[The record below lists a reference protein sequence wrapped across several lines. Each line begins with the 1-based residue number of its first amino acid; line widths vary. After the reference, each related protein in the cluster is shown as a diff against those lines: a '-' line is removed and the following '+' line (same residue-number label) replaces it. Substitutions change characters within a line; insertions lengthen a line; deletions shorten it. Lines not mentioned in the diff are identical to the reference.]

1 MRYNLRQFC
10 RTKTRQQPI
19 DKTMNIQK
27 QIDLVRDW
35 GAERNI
41 IGRYA
46 KATIHTQFDKF
57 LEESGELDIAITN
70 DKHDEITDGIGDTA
84 VTLILLAELHGVT
97 FEDCLEWA
105 YNEIKN
111 RSGKMVDGQ
120 FVKDTK

>member
-1 MRYNLRQFC
+1 
-10 RTKTRQQPI
+10 
-19 DKTMNIQK
+19 MNIQK

-46 KATIHTQFDKF
+46 KATIYTQFDKF
-57 LEESGELDIAITN
+57 LEESGELDVAITN

-111 RSGKMVDGQ
+111 RSGKMEDGQ